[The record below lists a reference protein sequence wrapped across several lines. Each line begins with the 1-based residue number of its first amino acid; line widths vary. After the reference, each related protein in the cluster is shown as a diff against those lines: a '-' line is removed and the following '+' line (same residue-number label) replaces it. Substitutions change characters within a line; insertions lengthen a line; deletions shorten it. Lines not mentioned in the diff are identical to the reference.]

1 MFRRF
6 DFESEEYATLELVPM
21 SVRRKL
27 DLAGVKLHLNQWQAL
42 SRAERLVVC
51 HFPADSSEEREVLAA
66 FLAEAVKRRG
76 CGELSTMPPAPD
88 TAADANHMPSE
99 VARLISEWELDGESW
114 SRRFDPDERYALAKL
129 TRGPA
134 DKFVRAWSAFTQMA
148 ATADSQPLAVQ
159 KRQERIQ

>member
-6 DFESEEYATLELVPM
+6 DFENEVYATLELVPI

-42 SRAERLVVC
+42 SRTERLVVC
-51 HFPADSSEEREVLAA
+51 HFPAASSEECEVLAA
-66 FLAEAVKRRG
+66 FLAEAVKR
-76 CGELSTMPPAPD
+76 CTSEELSTVPPAQD
-88 TAADANHMPSE
+88 TAADADHMPPE
-99 VARLISEWELDGESW
+99 VARLVSELQLNGENW

-134 DKFVRAWSAFTQMA
+134 DRFVRAWSAFTQMA
-148 ATADSQPLAVQ
+148 TTVNSRPGAAQN
-159 KRQERIQ
+159 RQEKAQ

>member
-6 DFESEEYATLELVPM
+6 DFENEVYATLELVPM

-42 SRAERLVVC
+42 SRTERLVVC
-51 HFPADSSEEREVLAA
+51 HFPAASSEECEVLAA
-66 FLAEAVKRRG
+66 FLAEAVKRRTSE
-76 CGELSTMPPAPD
+76 ELSTATPARDADADHMPP
-88 TAADANHMPSE
+88 E
-99 VARLISEWELDGESW
+99 VARLVSEFQLDGENW

-134 DKFVRAWSAFTQMA
+134 DRFVRAWSAFTQMA
-148 ATADSQPLAVQ
+148 STVNSRPGAAQ
-159 KRQERIQ
+159 KREEKVQ

>member
-6 DFESEEYATLELVPM
+6 DFENEEYATLELIPM

-42 SRAERLVVC
+42 SRTERLAVC

-66 FLAEAVKRRG
+66 FLAEAVKRCG
-76 CGELSTMPPAPD
+76 GGELSTMTPAPD
-88 TAADANHMPSE
+88 TAADAGYMPPE
-99 VARLISEWELDGESW
+99 VARLISELQLNGENW

-134 DKFVRAWSAFTQMA
+134 DKFMRAWSAFTRMTT
-148 ATADSQPLAVQ
+148 TANPRPRAVQ
-159 KRQERIQ
+159 KRQGRVQ